1 LAGGEGASARPDNVL
16 FGHFCGGALE
26 RAPSSPPAVPSD
38 AALTETVELVPSPQ
52 KKAKKRRAE
61 GEIKRKIPDD
71 AELFSAVLDF
81 ITMTDV
87 WEEMPLKDVRQ
98 KLEQQLN
105 LNEGFQFC
113 FSHTSFFACCV

>member
-1 LAGGEGASARPDNVL
+1 MEN
-16 FGHFCGGALE
+16 
-26 RAPSSPPAVPSD
+26 
-38 AALTETVELVPSPQ
+38 VELVVPAPE
-52 KKAKKRRAE
+52 KKNKKRPAA
-61 GEIKRKIPDD
+61 GEVKRKIPDD

-87 WEEMPLKDVRQ
+87 WEEMPLRDVRR

-105 LNEGFQFC
+105 LNEGFQIC